1 MKVIHILLRGGDF
14 GEILAH
20 ECRQLV
26 KVCAAAKLRKGIEA
40 FQARQRPRFN
50 GGQSEFIDR

>member
-1 MKVIHILLRGGDF
+1 LLQGGDF

-26 KVCAAAKLRKGIEA
+26 KVCATAKLRKGIEA
-40 FQARQRPRFN
+40 FQARPRFN